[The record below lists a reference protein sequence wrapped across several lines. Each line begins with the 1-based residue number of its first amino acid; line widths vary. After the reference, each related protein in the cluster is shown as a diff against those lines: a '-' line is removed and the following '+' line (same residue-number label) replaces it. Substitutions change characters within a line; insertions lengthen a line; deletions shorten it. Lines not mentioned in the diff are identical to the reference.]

1 MARRAIRFVCLILF
15 FQVPMAG
22 PALAQSDGQ
31 GNDRHSGYYYPTPGD
46 QEVYTARAQT
56 MPEAVRALRLG
67 FVTGLS
73 RQMASRPYAP
83 PYAVFAKGQ
92 EAQKLIIVAL
102 TDGPLDTLY
111 RSRAVLADLTA
122 MARISPIF
130 RDFGVEEIFTFLDL
144 AKMLGFEQVTV
155 SDGRDFAHQIAIK

>member
-1 MARRAIRFVCLILF
+1 
-15 FQVPMAG
+15 
-22 PALAQSDGQ
+22 
-31 GNDRHSGYYYPTPGD
+31 
-46 QEVYTARAQT
+46 